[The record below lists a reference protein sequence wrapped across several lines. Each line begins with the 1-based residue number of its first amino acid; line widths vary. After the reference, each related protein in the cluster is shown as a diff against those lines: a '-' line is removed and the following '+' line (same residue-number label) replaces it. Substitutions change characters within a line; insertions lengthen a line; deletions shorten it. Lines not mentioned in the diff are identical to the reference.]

1 VVVIPGT
8 AALDDGAAVDF
19 AELRRARH
27 DRVLRE
33 MEADGVELL
42 LLGREDLAR
51 FVTGAR
57 RLWTAGT
64 RPFAPTCIVTA
75 GGEVR
80 LMSQYDDGVPPEIP
94 FGHLFPLTWNPLNF
108 LEAIG
113 SIPGAST
120 AARVAVDGM
129 SPLFAQLLRAAL
141 PAARFVDALPLLR
154 RAQRVKSPAELTCL
168 RIACAVTEAGVA
180 AAHRRL
186 QPGARAVALVA
197 GYRAATAHLGV
208 TTVGVEGP
216 FGVLTSAPPHLSDR
230 LFTVGAPVAIGGGSA
245 YAGYLGVVGGTW
257 SCPPSGSVPA
267 PIGGWRIVR
276 DAVVAACRP
285 GATGDD
291 LQRAYLEA
299 GGVLVAGIPAVSSVG
314 VGFERILVGAERTG
328 GRSSHEE
335 LEAGMTLALQVLV
348 PGDPPSFGACT
359 IHVTDGPAE
368 LLSVD
373 PMPGAPA

>member
-1 VVVIPGT
+1 MT
-8 AALDDGAAVDF
+8 ALDDGATVDF
-19 AELRRARH
+19 AGIRRARRE
-27 DRVLRE
+27 RVQRE
-33 MEADGVELL
+33 MKAAGVDLL
-42 LLGREDLAR
+42 LLGREDLVR

-64 RPFAPTCIVTA
+64 RPFAPTCIVAA

-94 FGHLFPLTWNPLNF
+94 LEHLFPLTWNPVNF

-113 SIPGAST
+113 SIPAASA

-129 SPLFAQLLRAAL
+129 SPLFMQLLRSAL
-141 PAARFVDALPLLR
+141 PSARFVDALPLLR

-168 RIACAVTEAGVA
+168 RLACAVTEAGVA
-180 AAHRRL
+180 AGQRRL
-186 QPGARAVALVA
+186 QAGARAADLVA

-216 FGVLTSAPPHLSDR
+216 VGVLTSRPPYVSDR
-230 LFTVGAPVAIGGGSA
+230 LFTVGVPVAIGGGSA
-245 YAGYLGVVGGTW
+245 YAGYLGVVGDTW
-257 SCPPSGSVPA
+257 SCPAPGRAAA
-267 PIGGWRIVR
+267 PIGEWRLVR
-276 DAVVAACRP
+276 DAVMDACRP

-291 LQRAYLEA
+291 LRRAYLGA

-314 VGFERILVGAERTG
+314 VGFEGVVVGAENPDDE
-328 GRSSHEE
+328 SPHPE
-335 LEAGMTLALQVLV
+335 LEAGMALALQVLA

-359 IHVTDGPAE
+359 VQVTDGPAE

-373 PMPGAPA
+373 AVRDESE